1 MKTLLILGISLGL
14 LGCAGSSMPEFP
26 DIKKH
31 YVMLVFGGQAVCNEC
46 DIISKIPYKIGNCDE
61 VELQRCHLMG
71 GYLPADTQKLSNW
84 LVDVKQWAEKQD
96 KNRTCVQNLP
106 GG

>member
-1 MKTLLILGISLGL
+1 MKNLLILAISFSL

-31 YVMLVFGGQAVCNEC
+31 YVVLIFGGQAVCNEC
-46 DIISKIPYKIGNCDE
+46 DIVNKIPYKISNCIE
-61 VELQRCHLMG
+61 VDTPKCHMVG
-71 GYLPADTQKLSNW
+71 GYLPDDMKLLTNW
-84 LVDVKQWAEKQD
+84 LVDVKKWAEKQD